1 MMRKIYLVPALVG
14 LLTTVAAGPLTAQGV
29 QGAASKQKAAAAPK
43 AVAAGASPVAAAP
56 GAAAAPAAS
65 EAAATDD
72 KAKAGDIKAIDG
84 FRSAKFGM
92 SEPDVRAAMT
102 KDFNPKAD
110 AIKAQDNPS
119 ELTHSVLLTVPDL
132 LPNGGTAE
140 LSYVFGYKSKSLIQV
155 GAVWSKATDAA
166 MTPEKLFSNANI
178 LRAHFLSEGFKP
190 DSIAVN
196 MPVNGGIV
204 MFRGSDAR
212 DRSVIL
218 LLQGTFENK
227 ENNQRVL
234 TPTSLLL
241 FYVADAKSP
250 DVFKLPPGQF

>member
-1 MMRKIYLVPALVG
+1 MRKIYLLPALVG
-14 LLTTVAAGPLTAQGV
+14 LLASVAAGPLAAQV
-29 QGAASKQKAAAAPK
+29 AVPKQKAAPK
-43 AVAAGASPVAAAP
+43 AAAAG
-56 GAAAAPAAS
+56 AAPAATGAPAGATS
-65 EAAATDD
+65 TPAAEAPAADD
-72 KAKAGDIKAIDG
+72 KTAKAIDG
-84 FRSAKFGM
+84 FRSARFGM
-92 SEPDVRAAMT
+92 NETDVRAAMT
-102 KDFNPKAD
+102 KDFNAKPD
-110 AIKAQDNPS
+110 AIKIQDNAS
-119 ELTHSVLLTVPDL
+119 ELTRSLLLSAPEL

-155 GAVWSKATDAA
+155 GAVWSKGTDTA

-178 LRAHFLSEGFKP
+178 LRAHFMGEGFKP

-196 MPVNGGIV
+196 MPVAGGIV
-204 MFRGSDAR
+204 MFRGSDAK

-250 DVFKLPPGQF
+250 DIFKLPPGQF

>member
-1 MMRKIYLVPALVG
+1 MRKIYLVPALVG
-14 LLTTVAAGPLTAQGV
+14 LLTSVAAGPLAAQGAV
-29 QGAASKQKAAAAPK
+29 PKQKAAQAPK
-43 AVAAGASPVAAAP
+43 AAAAG
-56 GAAAAPAAS
+56 AAPAAGAP
-65 EAAATDD
+65 AAATTEAPSAGADD
-72 KAKAGDIKAIDG
+72 KVKAIDG

-92 SEPDVRAAMT
+92 SEADVRAAMI
-102 KDFNPKAD
+102 KDFNAKPD
-110 AIKAQDNPS
+110 AIKAQDNAS
-119 ELTHSVLLTVPDL
+119 ELTHSILMSVPEL

-140 LSYVFGYKSKSLIQV
+140 LSYVFGYKSKSLIQI
-155 GAVWSKATDAA
+155 GAVWSKGTDAA
-166 MTPEKLFSNANI
+166 MTAEKLFSNANI
-178 LRAHFLSEGFKP
+178 LRAHFMGEGFKP

-196 MPVNGGIV
+196 MPVAGGIV
-204 MFRGSDAR
+204 MFRGSDAK

-250 DVFKLPPGQF
+250 DIFKLPPGQF

>member
-1 MMRKIYLVPALVG
+1 MRKIYLVPALVG
-14 LLTTVAAGPLTAQGV
+14 LLTSVAAGPLVAQGAV
-29 QGAASKQKAAAAPK
+29 PKQKAAPAPRAAAAAGTP
-43 AVAAGASPVAAAP
+43 VAAGATS
-56 GAAAAPAAS
+56 AAAAAETP
-65 EAAATDD
+65 TPDD
-72 KAKAGDIKAIDG
+72 KIKAIDG

-92 SEPDVRAAMT
+92 NEPDVRAAMT
-102 KDFNPKAD
+102 KDFNAKSD
-110 AIKAQDNPS
+110 AIKVQDNAS
-119 ELTHSVLLTVPDL
+119 ELTRSILLSAPEL

-140 LSYVFGYKSKSLIQV
+140 LSYVFGYKSKSLIQI
-155 GAVWSKATDAA
+155 GAVWSKGTDAA
-166 MTPEKLFSNANI
+166 ITAEKLFSNANI

-196 MPVNGGIV
+196 MPVSGGIV
-204 MFRGSDAR
+204 MFRGSDAK

-250 DVFKLPPGQF
+250 DIFKLPPGQF

>member
-1 MMRKIYLVPALVG
+1 MRKIYLVPALVG
-14 LLTTVAAGPLTAQGV
+14 LLTSVAAGPLAAQGAV
-29 QGAASKQKAAAAPK
+29 PKQKAAQAPK
-43 AVAAGASPVAAAP
+43 AAAAG
-56 GAAAAPAAS
+56 AAPAAGAP
-65 EAAATDD
+65 AAATTEAPSAGADD
-72 KAKAGDIKAIDG
+72 KVKAIDG

-92 SEPDVRAAMT
+92 SEADVRAAMI
-102 KDFNPKAD
+102 KDFNAKPD
-110 AIKAQDNPS
+110 AIKAQDNAS
-119 ELTHSVLLTVPDL
+119 ELTHSILMSVPEL

-155 GAVWSKATDAA
+155 GAVWSKGTDAA
-166 MTPEKLFSNANI
+166 MTAEKLFSNANI
-178 LRAHFLSEGFKP
+178 LRAHFMGEGFKP

-196 MPVNGGIV
+196 MPVAGGIV
-204 MFRGSDAR
+204 MFRGSDAK

-234 TPTSLLL
+234 TPASLLL

-250 DVFKLPPGQF
+250 DIFKLPPGQF

>member
-1 MMRKIYLVPALVG
+1 MRKIHLVPALAG
-14 LLTTVAAGPLTAQGV
+14 LLTSVAIGPLAAQGV
-29 QGAASKQKAAAAPK
+29 VPKQKAAPAPK
-43 AVAAGASPVAAAP
+43 AATTGTPAAGGAATSATET
-56 GAAAAPAAS
+56 AAAA
-65 EAAATDD
+65 DD
-72 KAKAGDIKAIDG
+72 KTTKAIDG

-92 SEPDVRAAMT
+92 NEADVRAAVA
-102 KDFNPKAD
+102 KDFSPKPD
-110 AIKAQDNPS
+110 AIKIQDNAS
-119 ELTHSVLLTVPDL
+119 ELTRSLLLSVPEL

-155 GAVWSKATDAA
+155 GAVWSKGTDAA
-166 MTPEKLFSNANI
+166 MTPEKLFSSANI
-178 LRAHFLSEGFKP
+178 LRAHFMGEGFKP

-196 MPVNGGIV
+196 MPVAGGIV

-218 LLQGTFENK
+218 LLQGTFETK
-227 ENNQRVL
+227 DNNRVL

-250 DVFKLPPGQF
+250 DIFKLPPGQF

>member
-1 MMRKIYLVPALVG
+1 MRKIYLIPALVG
-14 LLTTVAAGPLTAQGV
+14 LLTAVAAGPLAAQS
-29 QGAASKQKAAAAPK
+29 AAPKQKATPRAAA
-43 AVAAGASPVAAAP
+43 G
-56 GAAAAPAAS
+56 AAPAAAGS
-65 EAAATDD
+65 AAGATSTAAAETPAAAATTDE
-72 KAKAGDIKAIDG
+72 KAIKAIDG

-92 SEPDVRAAMT
+92 NEADVRAAMT

-110 AIKAQDNPS
+110 AVKIQDNAS
-119 ELTHSVLLTVPDL
+119 ELTRSLLVSVPEL

-140 LSYVFGYKSKSLIQV
+140 LSYVFGYKSKSLIQI
-155 GAVWSKATDAA
+155 GAVWSKGTDTA
-166 MTPEKLFSNANI
+166 MTAEKLFSNANI
-178 LRAHFLSEGFKP
+178 LRAHFMGEGFKP
-190 DSIAVN
+190 DSVAVN
-196 MPVNGGIV
+196 MPVAGGIV
-204 MFRGSDAR
+204 MFRGSDAK

-250 DVFKLPPGQF
+250 DIFKLPPGQF

>member
-1 MMRKIYLVPALVG
+1 MRKIYLVPAMVG
-14 LLTTVAAGPLTAQGV
+14 LLTAVAAGPLAAQGAV
-29 QGAASKQKAAAAPK
+29 PKQKAAQAPK
-43 AVAAGASPVAAAP
+43 AAATGAAPAAAGTPVAAGATS
-56 GAAAAPAAS
+56 AAAAETPAA
-65 EAAATDD
+65 DD
-72 KAKAGDIKAIDG
+72 KIKAIDG

-92 SEPDVRAAMT
+92 NEADVRAAMT
-102 KDFNPKAD
+102 KDFNAKSD
-110 AIKAQDNPS
+110 AIKSQDNAS
-119 ELTHSVLLTVPDL
+119 ELTHSLLLSAPEL

-155 GAVWSKATDAA
+155 GAVWSKGADAA

-204 MFRGSDAR
+204 MFRGSDAK

-241 FYVADAKSP
+241 FYVADVKSP

>member
-1 MMRKIYLVPALVG
+1 MRKIYLVPALVG
-14 LLTTVAAGPLTAQGV
+14 LLTSVAAGPLAAQGAV
-29 QGAASKQKAAAAPK
+29 PKQKTTPRAAAA
-43 AVAAGASPVAAAP
+43 G
-56 GAAAAPAAS
+56 AAPAAAGAPAGATS
-65 EAAATDD
+65 TAAAETPAAAGED
-72 KAKAGDIKAIDG
+72 KAIKAIDG
-84 FRSAKFGM
+84 FRSARFGM
-92 SEPDVRAAMT
+92 NEADVRAAMT
-102 KDFNPKAD
+102 KDFSAKPD
-110 AIKAQDNPS
+110 TIKIQDNAS
-119 ELTHSVLLTVPDL
+119 ELTRSLLLTAPEL

-155 GAVWSKATDAA
+155 GAVWSKGTDTA
-166 MTPEKLFSNANI
+166 MTAEKLFSNANI
-178 LRAHFLSEGFKP
+178 LRAHFMGEGFKP

-196 MPVNGGIV
+196 MPVAGGIV
-204 MFRGSDAR
+204 MFRGSDAK

-250 DVFKLPPGQF
+250 DIFKLPPGQF

>member
-1 MMRKIYLVPALVG
+1 MRRIYLVPALVG
-14 LLTTVAAGPLTAQGV
+14 LLTSVAVGPVAA
-29 QGAASKQKAAAAPK
+29 QGAVPKQKAAPAPK
-43 AVAAGASPVAAAP
+43 AAAAAAPVAAGATS
-56 GAAAAPAAS
+56 AAAAETPAA
-65 EAAATDD
+65 DD
-72 KAKAGDIKAIDG
+72 KTKAIDG

-92 SEPDVRAAMT
+92 IETDVRAAMA
-102 KDFNPKAD
+102 KDFNAKPD
-110 AIKAQDNPS
+110 TIKAQDNAA
-119 ELTHSVLLTVPDL
+119 ELTHSILLSVPDL

-155 GAVWSKATDAA
+155 GAVWSKGTDAA

-178 LRAHFLSEGFKP
+178 LRAHFMGEGFKP

-196 MPVNGGIV
+196 MPVAGGIV
-204 MFRGSDAR
+204 MFRGSDAK

-218 LLQGTFENK
+218 LLQGTFETK
-227 ENNQRVL
+227 ENNRVL

-250 DVFKLPPGQF
+250 DIFKLPPGQF

>member
-14 LLTTVAAGPLTAQGV
+14 LLTTVAVGPLAAQG
-29 QGAASKQKAAAAPK
+29 ATPKQKATAAPK
-43 AVAAGASPVAAAP
+43 TVAAGAAPAATAP
-56 GAAAAPAAS
+56 GGAAPAAS
-65 EAAATDD
+65 TETAAAAADD
-72 KAKAGDIKAIDG
+72 KIKAIEG

-92 SEPDVRAAMT
+92 NEADVRAAMA
-102 KDFNPKAD
+102 KDFTPKAD

-119 ELTHSVLLTVPDL
+119 ELTHSVLLSVPEL

-155 GAVWSKATDAA
+155 GAVWSKGTDAA

-204 MFRGSDAR
+204 MFRGSDAK

-250 DVFKLPPGQF
+250 DIFKLPPGQF

>member
-1 MMRKIYLVPALVG
+1 MRRIYLALALGG
-14 LLTTVAAGPLTAQGV
+14 LLTSVAAGPLAAQM
-29 QGAASKQKAAAAPK
+29 APAKQKAAPAPR
-43 AVAAGASPVAAAP
+43 AVAAGAAPAAAGSPP
-56 GAAAAPAAS
+56 GAAPATTETPNG
-65 EAAATDD
+65 EA
-72 KAKAGDIKAIDG
+72 KAIDG
-84 FRSAKFGM
+84 FRSARFGM
-92 SEPDVRAAMT
+92 SEADVRAAMA
-102 KDFNPKAD
+102 KDFGAKPE

-119 ELTHSVLLTVPDL
+119 ELTHSVLLSVPDL

-166 MTPEKLFSNANI
+166 MTPEKLFSSANI

-204 MFRGSDAR
+204 MFRGSDAK

-218 LLQGTFENK
+218 LLQGTFETK
-227 ENNQRVL
+227 ENNQRLL

-250 DVFKLPPGQF
+250 DIFKLPPGQF

>member
-1 MMRKIYLVPALVG
+1 MRKIYLVPALVG
-14 LLTTVAAGPLTAQGV
+14 LLTTVAAGPLAAQGAQGV
-29 QGAASKQKAAAAPK
+29 TPKQKAAAAPK
-43 AVAAGASPVAAAP
+43 AVAAGASP
-56 GAAAAPAAS
+56 AAAAPAGAAPAAS
-65 EAAATDD
+65 GEAASADD
-72 KAKAGDIKAIDG
+72 KIKAIDG

-92 SEPDVRAAMT
+92 NEADARAAMA

-110 AIKAQDNPS
+110 AIKSQDNPS
-119 ELTHSVLLTVPDL
+119 ELTHSVLLSVPDL
-132 LPNGGTAE
+132 LPSGGTAE

-155 GAVWSKATDAA
+155 GAVWSKGTDAA
-166 MTPEKLFSNANI
+166 ITPEKLFSNANI

-204 MFRGSDAR
+204 MFRGSDAK
-212 DRSVIL
+212 DHSVIL
-218 LLQGTFENK
+218 LLQGSFENK

-250 DVFKLPPGQF
+250 DIFKLPPGQF

>member
-1 MMRKIYLVPALVG
+1 MRKIYLVPVLAG
-14 LLTTVAAGPLTAQGV
+14 LFTTVAAWSLMAQSV
-29 QGAASKQKAAAAPK
+29 QGAAPRQKSAAAPK
-43 AVAAGASPVAAAP
+43 AVAAGAPPVAATP
-56 GAAAAPAAS
+56 GGAAQPTQS
-65 EAAATDD
+65 EGPTADD
-72 KAKAGDIKAIDG
+72 KTKAIDG

-92 SEPDVRAAMT
+92 TEADVRAAMT

-119 ELTHSVLLTVPDL
+119 ELTHSVLLSVPDL
-132 LPNGGTAE
+132 LQNGGTAE

-204 MFRGSDAR
+204 MFRGSDSK

>member
-1 MMRKIYLVPALVG
+1 MRKIYLVRALVG
-14 LLTTVAAGPLTAQGV
+14 LLTSVAAGPLAAQGAV
-29 QGAASKQKAAAAPK
+29 PKQKAAQAPK
-43 AVAAGASPVAAAP
+43 AAAAG
-56 GAAAAPAAS
+56 AAPAAGAP
-65 EAAATDD
+65 AAATTEAPSAGADD
-72 KAKAGDIKAIDG
+72 KVKAIDG

-92 SEPDVRAAMT
+92 SEADVRAAMI
-102 KDFNPKAD
+102 KDFNAKPD
-110 AIKAQDNPS
+110 AIKAQDNAS
-119 ELTHSVLLTVPDL
+119 ELTHSILMSVPEL

-155 GAVWSKATDAA
+155 GAVWSKGTDAA
-166 MTPEKLFSNANI
+166 MTAEKLFSNANI
-178 LRAHFLSEGFKP
+178 LRAHFMGEGFKP

-196 MPVNGGIV
+196 MPVAGGIV
-204 MFRGSDAR
+204 MFRGSDAK

-250 DVFKLPPGQF
+250 DIFKLPPGQF

>member
-1 MMRKIYLVPALVG
+1 MRKIYLIPALVG
-14 LLTTVAAGPLTAQGV
+14 LLTFVAAGPLAAQGAV
-29 QGAASKQKAAAAPK
+29 PKQKAAPRAA
-43 AVAAGASPVAAAP
+43 AAGAASA
-56 GAAAAPAAS
+56 GSGAPAAGATS
-65 EAAATDD
+65 TAAAETPAGED
-72 KAKAGDIKAIDG
+72 KAAKAIDG

-92 SEPDVRAAMT
+92 NEADVRAAMT
-102 KDFNPKAD
+102 KDFNAKPD
-110 AIKAQDNPS
+110 AIKIQDNAS
-119 ELTHSVLLTVPDL
+119 ELTRSLLLSVPEQ

-155 GAVWSKATDAA
+155 GAVWSKGTDTA

-178 LRAHFLSEGFKP
+178 LRAHFMGEGFKP

-196 MPVNGGIV
+196 MPVAGGIV
-204 MFRGSDAR
+204 MFRGSDAK

-250 DVFKLPPGQF
+250 DIFKLPPGQF

>member
-1 MMRKIYLVPALVG
+1 MRKIYLVPALVG
-14 LLTTVAAGPLTAQGV
+14 LLTSVAAGPLAAQGAV
-29 QGAASKQKAAAAPK
+29 PKQKTAPRAAAA
-43 AVAAGASPVAAAP
+43 G
-56 GAAAAPAAS
+56 AAPAAAAGATPT
-65 EAAATDD
+65 AAAETPAVPGEE
-72 KAKAGDIKAIDG
+72 KAIKAIDG

-92 SEPDVRAAMT
+92 SETDVRAAIT
-102 KDFNPKAD
+102 KDFSAKPD
-110 AIKAQDNPS
+110 AIKIQDNAS
-119 ELTHSVLLTVPDL
+119 ELTRSLLLSAPEL

-155 GAVWSKATDAA
+155 GAVWSKGTDTA
-166 MTPEKLFSNANI
+166 MTAEKLFSNANI
-178 LRAHFLSEGFKP
+178 LRAHFMGEGFKP
-190 DSIAVN
+190 DSVAVN
-196 MPVNGGIV
+196 MPVAGGIV
-204 MFRGSDAR
+204 MFRGSDAK

-250 DVFKLPPGQF
+250 DIFKLPPGQF

>member
-1 MMRKIYLVPALVG
+1 MLRIYLVSALVG
-14 LLTTVAAGPLTAQGV
+14 LFTTVAAGPLIAQS
-29 QGAASKQKAAAAPK
+29 AAPKQKAAPAPK
-43 AVAAGASPVAAAP
+43 AVAAGAPAAAAP
-56 GAAAAPAAS
+56 TGAAAATS
-65 EAAATDD
+65 SDVVATDD
-72 KAKAGDIKAIDG
+72 KAKPGDVKVIDG
-84 FRSAKFGM
+84 FRSARFGM
-92 SEPDVRAAMT
+92 NEADVRAAIA

-110 AIKAQDNPS
+110 AVKTQDNPS
-119 ELTHSVLLTVPDL
+119 ELTHSMLLAVPEL
-132 LPNGGTAE
+132 LQNGGTAE
-140 LSYVFGYKSKSLIQV
+140 LSYVFGYKTKSLIQI

-166 MTPEKLFSNANI
+166 MTPEKLFSSANI
-178 LRAHFLSEGFKP
+178 LRAHFLNEGFKP
-190 DSIAVN
+190 ESVAVN

-204 MFRGSDAR
+204 MFRGSDAK
-212 DRSVIL
+212 DHSVIL

>member
-1 MMRKIYLVPALVG
+1 MRKIYLVPALVG
-14 LLTTVAAGPLTAQGV
+14 LLTNVAAGPLAAQGTQ
-29 QGAASKQKAAAAPK
+29 QGVAPKQKAAPAPK
-43 AVAAGASPVAAAP
+43 AVAAGPSP
-56 GAAAAPAAS
+56 AAAAPAAAAP
-65 EAAATDD
+65 AAAGEATAADD
-72 KAKAGDIKAIDG
+72 KTKAIDG
-84 FRSAKFGM
+84 FRSARFGM
-92 SEPDVRAAMT
+92 NETDVRAAIT

-110 AIKAQDNPS
+110 AVKSQDNPS
-119 ELTHSVLLTVPDL
+119 ELTHSVLLSVPEL

-140 LSYVFGYKSKSLIQV
+140 LSYVFGYKSKSLIQI
-155 GAVWSKATDAA
+155 GAVWSKGTDPALTA
-166 MTPEKLFSNANI
+166 EKLFSNANI

-204 MFRGSDAR
+204 MFRGSDAK

>member
-1 MMRKIYLVPALVG
+1 MRKIHLVAALVG
-14 LLTTVAAGPLTAQGV
+14 LFTTVAAGPLMAQGA
-29 QGAASKQKAAAAPK
+29 QGAAPKQKAAAAPK
-43 AVAAGASPVAAAP
+43 PVAAGAPAAAAP
-56 GAAAAPAAS
+56 GAAAQPAPS
-65 EAAATDD
+65 EGAAAEDNT
-72 KAKAGDIKAIDG
+72 KAIDG

-92 SEPDVRAAMT
+92 NEADVRAAIT

-119 ELTHSVLLTVPDL
+119 ELTHSVLLSVPDL
-132 LPNGGTAE
+132 LQNGGTAE

-204 MFRGSDAR
+204 MFRGSDSK

>member
-1 MMRKIYLVPALVG
+1 MRKIYLLPALVG
-14 LLTTVAAGPLTAQGV
+14 LLTSVAAGPLAAQGV
-29 QGAASKQKAAAAPK
+29 VPKQKAAPAPRAA
-43 AVAAGASPVAAAP
+43 AAGAAPAAAAGAPVAAATETP
-56 GAAAAPAAS
+56 TAGA
-65 EAAATDD
+65 DD
-72 KAKAGDIKAIDG
+72 KTTKAIDG

-92 SEPDVRAAMT
+92 NETDVRAAMA
-102 KDFNPKAD
+102 KDFSPKPD
-110 AIKAQDNPS
+110 AIKIQDNAS
-119 ELTHSVLLTVPDL
+119 ELTRSLLLSAPEL

-155 GAVWSKATDAA
+155 GAVWSKGTDAA

-178 LRAHFLSEGFKP
+178 LRAHFMGEGFKP

-196 MPVNGGIV
+196 MPVAGGIV
-204 MFRGSDAR
+204 MFRGSDAK

-218 LLQGTFENK
+218 LLQGTFETK
-227 ENNQRVL
+227 ENNRVL

-250 DVFKLPPGQF
+250 DIFKLPPGQF

>member
-1 MMRKIYLVPALVG
+1 M
-14 LLTTVAAGPLTAQGV
+14 
-29 QGAASKQKAAAAPK
+29 
-43 AVAAGASPVAAAP
+43 
-56 GAAAAPAAS
+56 
-65 EAAATDD
+65 
-72 KAKAGDIKAIDG
+72 
-84 FRSAKFGM
+84 
-92 SEPDVRAAMT
+92 
-102 KDFNPKAD
+102 
-110 AIKAQDNPS
+110 
-119 ELTHSVLLTVPDL
+119 

-155 GAVWSKATDAA
+155 GAVWSKGTDAA

-204 MFRGSDAR
+204 MFRGSDAK

-234 TPTSLLL
+234 TPDQPAAVLRRRRQEPRHLQAAARPVL
-241 FYVADAKSP
+241 MP
-250 DVFKLPPGQF
+250 DDLTTFSHPVVDRRQCR

>member
-1 MMRKIYLVPALVG
+1 MRRIYLIPALVG
-14 LLTTVAAGPLTAQGV
+14 LLTAVAAGPLAAQGAV
-29 QGAASKQKAAAAPK
+29 PKQKAAPRAA
-43 AVAAGASPVAAAP
+43 AAGAAP
-56 GAAAAPAAS
+56 AGAGAPAAGATS
-65 EAAATDD
+65 TAAAETPAGED
-72 KAKAGDIKAIDG
+72 KAAKAIDG

-92 SEPDVRAAMT
+92 NEADVRAAMA
-102 KDFNPKAD
+102 KDFNAKPD
-110 AIKAQDNPS
+110 AIKIQDNAS
-119 ELTHSVLLTVPDL
+119 ELTRSLLLSVPEL

-155 GAVWSKATDAA
+155 GAVWSKGTDTA

-178 LRAHFLSEGFKP
+178 LRAHFMGEGFKP

-196 MPVNGGIV
+196 MPVAGGIV
-204 MFRGSDAR
+204 MFRGSDAK

-250 DVFKLPPGQF
+250 DIFKLPPGQF

>member
-1 MMRKIYLVPALVG
+1 MRKNYLVPALVG
-14 LLTTVAAGPLTAQGV
+14 LFSTIAAGSLAAQSVQGV
-29 QGAASKQKAAAAPK
+29 TPKQKAAPAPK
-43 AVAAGASPVAAAP
+43 AVAAGGPPAAAAP
-56 GAAAAPAAS
+56 VGAAPAAS
-65 EAAATDD
+65 TETAAADD
-72 KAKAGDIKAIDG
+72 KAKAIDG

-92 SEPDVRAAMT
+92 NEADVRAAIT

-110 AIKAQDNPS
+110 AVKSQDNPS
-119 ELTHSVLLTVPDL
+119 ELTHSVLLAVPEL

-155 GAVWSKATDAA
+155 GAVWSKGTDPA
-166 MTPEKLFSNANI
+166 MTAEKLFSNANI

-204 MFRGSDAR
+204 MFRGSDAK

-218 LLQGTFENK
+218 LLQGTFETK

>member
-1 MMRKIYLVPALVG
+1 MRRIYLVPALVG
-14 LLTTVAAGPLTAQGV
+14 LFTSVAAGPLAAQGAV
-29 QGAASKQKAAAAPK
+29 PKQKAAQAPK
-43 AVAAGASPVAAAP
+43 AATAAGAAP
-56 GAAAAPAAS
+56 AAAAPAA
-65 EAAATDD
+65 AATEAPSAGSED
-72 KAKAGDIKAIDG
+72 KIKAIDG

-92 SEPDVRAAMT
+92 SEADVRAAMT
-102 KDFNPKAD
+102 KDFNAKPD
-110 AIKAQDNPS
+110 AIRAQDNAS
-119 ELTHSVLLTVPDL
+119 ELTHSLLLSAPEL

-155 GAVWSKATDAA
+155 GAVWSKGTDTA
-166 MTPEKLFSNANI
+166 MTAEKLFSNANI
-178 LRAHFLSEGFKP
+178 LRAHFMGEGFKP

-196 MPVNGGIV
+196 MPVAGGIV
-204 MFRGSDAR
+204 MFRGSDAK

-250 DVFKLPPGQF
+250 DIFKLPPGQF

>member
-1 MMRKIYLVPALVG
+1 MRKIYLVPALVG
-14 LLTTVAAGPLTAQGV
+14 LLTSVATGPLAAQGAV
-29 QGAASKQKAAAAPK
+29 PKQKAAPAPRAAAGTP
-43 AVAAGASPVAAAP
+43 VAAGATS
-56 GAAAAPAAS
+56 AAAAETP
-65 EAAATDD
+65 TPDD
-72 KAKAGDIKAIDG
+72 KIKAIDG

-92 SEPDVRAAMT
+92 NEADVRVAIA
-102 KDFNPKAD
+102 KDFGAKPD
-110 AIKAQDNPS
+110 AVRAQDNAS
-119 ELTHSVLLTVPDL
+119 ELTHSLLYSAPEL

-155 GAVWSKATDAA
+155 GAVWSKATDTAI
-166 MTPEKLFSNANI
+166 TPEKLFSNANI

-204 MFRGSDAR
+204 MFRGSDAK

-227 ENNQRVL
+227 DNNQRVL

-250 DVFKLPPGQF
+250 DIFKLPPGQF

>member
-1 MMRKIYLVPALVG
+1 MRRLHSMLAASG
-14 LLTTVAAGPLTAQGV
+14 LLTSLLVSPAIAQGPANQGTAN
-29 QGAASKQKAAAAPK
+29 QGAPRQKAAPAPK
-43 AVAAGASPVAAAP
+43 AVAAGAGTAATSAPPATEAP
-56 GAAAAPAAS
+56 GG
-65 EAAATDD
+65 ED
-72 KAKAGDIKAIDG
+72 KAGKAIDG

-92 SEPDVRAAMT
+92 NEADVRAAIS
-102 KDFNPKAD
+102 KDFAAKPE
-110 AIKAQDNPS
+110 AIKTQDNPA
-119 ELTHSVLLTVPDL
+119 ELTHSVLLPVPEL

-178 LRAHFLSEGFKP
+178 LRAHFLNEGFKA

-204 MFRGSDAR
+204 MFRGSDAK

-218 LLQGTFENK
+218 LLQGTFETK

-234 TPTSLLL
+234 TPTGLLL

-250 DVFKLPPGQF
+250 DIFKLPPGQF

>member
-1 MMRKIYLVPALVG
+1 MRKIYLVPAVVG
-14 LLTTVAAGPLTAQGV
+14 LLTSFAAGPLAAQGAV
-29 QGAASKQKAAAAPK
+29 PKQKAAPAPK
-43 AVAAGASPVAAAP
+43 AAAAGAPSAAGTAVAAGTSSAEAP
-56 GAAAAPAAS
+56 GA
-65 EAAATDD
+65 DD
-72 KAKAGDIKAIDG
+72 KIKAIDG

-92 SEPDVRAAMT
+92 NEADVRAAMA
-102 KDFNPKAD
+102 KDFSVRPE
-110 AIKAQDNPS
+110 AIKAQDNAS
-119 ELTHSVLLTVPDL
+119 ELTHSILLSVPEL

-155 GAVWSKATDAA
+155 GAVWSKGTDTA

-178 LRAHFLSEGFKP
+178 LRAHFMGEGFKP

-196 MPVNGGIV
+196 MPVAGGIV
-204 MFRGSDAR
+204 MFRGSDAK

-218 LLQGTFENK
+218 LLQGTFETK
-227 ENNQRVL
+227 ESNRVL

-250 DVFKLPPGQF
+250 DIFKLPPGQF